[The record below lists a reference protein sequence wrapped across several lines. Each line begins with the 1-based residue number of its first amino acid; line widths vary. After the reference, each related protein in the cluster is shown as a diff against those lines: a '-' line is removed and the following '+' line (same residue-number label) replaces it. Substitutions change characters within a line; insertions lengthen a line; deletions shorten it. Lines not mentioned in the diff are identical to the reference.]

1 MLFGMG
7 YNLKRGGDQVTQI
20 MEGNGMEVV
29 PRAPRIQGVRKR
41 PRLSAED
48 KYQIFQRP
56 ARLICRWQ
64 RSAEMGHLLFGP
76 GTDKGAGEKRCP
88 GGIINGDGRS

>member
-1 MLFGMG
+1 MLFGIG

-41 PRLSAED
+41 RRLSAED
-48 KYQIFQRP
+48 KYQIFQEASQADVPVAAVLRKWGIYSSDL
-56 ARLICRWQ
+56 ARIKEQVR
-64 RSAEMGHLLFGP
+64 R
-76 GTDKGAGEKRCP
+76 GALEV
-88 GGIINGDGRS
+88 

>member
-48 KYQIFQRP
+48 KYQIFQEASQADMP
-56 ARLICRWQ
+56 VAAVC
-64 RSAEMGHLLFGP
+64 GN
-76 GTDKGAGEKRCP
+76 GAFALRTWHG
-88 GGIINGDGRS
+88 